1 MRLSLSQDRPEGALP
16 QRGKFGNGA
25 REDESLWPMYDIY
38 TYYDLVDDSIWIYSM
53 CDISIYIYII
63 YILWVIP
70 MTHYVYLW
78 WILLMIDIE
87 KWSWFFVSMKPWRK
101 ESGKLNG
108 KKKRWDTWLSSMGNM
123 RRHEETT
130 YMRIKSGDP
139 PKAAYQGSFSCP
151 PSFSPK
157 YQLNGDFLSHGG
169 TPQIKPDYF
178 SIEAFE
184 THGLG
189 DLSFHESPKWAC
201 YQYRALILIGEILKF
216 YLRHLWFQPI
226 LWRRCVLESW

>member
-1 MRLSLSQDRPEGALP
+1 M
-16 QRGKFGNGA
+16 
-25 REDESLWPMYDIY
+25 
-38 TYYDLVDDSIWIYSM
+38 
-53 CDISIYIYII
+53 
-63 YILWVIP
+63 
-70 MTHYVYLW
+70 
-78 WILLMIDIE
+78 ILLMILFGYILCVIYPYIYMYHIYSMGYTYDPLCISMMDIVDDWYWE
-87 KWSWFFVSMKPWRK
+87 MIVILCFHETMEEGIGETKW
-101 ESGKLNG
+101 
-108 KKKRWDTWLSSMGNM
+108 KKNRWDTWLSSMGNM